1 MRWTCFLDR
10 QRFHPILTPLIWGIT
25 AHFLACSAWG
35 NGFQDQTPADILT
48 VYPASNRPGDFVA
61 VESVTVGE
69 LKAGIRRVSTPRP
82 LLLIIDPRSLR
93 RADVVQQV
101 TRISRRIEKL
111 ATSADGPVSV
121 YAGFAVLDG
130 VLSAK
135 LGEPAQLRSSL
146 RQFVNRYMP
155 ERESTS
161 TTTIGRALDLAAS
174 LIERVQREAGSI
186 DVLILA
192 ADQAFDLESRTY
204 LSEGMERR
212 FWTLATKRGT
222 TLYGC
227 LKETGAVDR
236 LCRSTGG
243 LVFPWVEADKAA
255 ATILELQLRAYHLEL
270 DLPGQA
276 RAGSF
281 DLTIRTR
288 ADASEV
294 MPLRTPREGWSN
306 PAALEIPNH
315 HQMRQALEWIRRA
328 KESAQDQ
335 NLTNAIRFADQAIR
349 EDPWNPD
356 AYYLAGESA
365 AQMGDWVEAESYLQ
379 RSRRIGAAAVP
390 LLLLQARVSQQL
402 REPEEALSRIE
413 ESIRAGVPTSN
424 AVRKWQARLLTD
436 LGRND
441 EGVTLY
447 AGLLGTEEDDAAMR
461 ADYGCALWRLDDSVA
476 AAEQLEASLTSA
488 PKNLQALVCS
498 SELSLFRGE
507 IEQAESFAVR
517 ALEVSPDHPDTRAQ
531 VGAIAE
537 KKNDLDGAI
546 EQYRIA
552 LNLAPGRRDLVDRL
566 ARVLQSADQVSDSI
580 DLLLRTLEVDRSHAL
595 WYRSLAEIYLRTGD
609 LSNALWIL
617 EEGGSRCLD
626 EGPAFYRE
634 AGELRERRGEFGQ
647 AILNYRAMLSAL
659 RGEAADSASERLGPH
674 LEYLSLRL
682 SEASGSDPTDA
693 TGSKAVSMESAIDS
707 QGLTVPGGLGVLS
720 RTLGLNE
727 QTLRSDDA
735 VGRLF
740 SYILEASPNLGKRLR
755 DDPLRYDVL
764 AYLKHYDD
772 LLKHMR
778 KKKLLPADFDLEEG
792 GEFEFSLLEDGDSF
806 RRTKNLL
813 SFFGIRVKKKKD
825 KKGGSPSVEITM
837 KQNRRSR
844 ERQSLLL
851 SLGVNLME
859 RRVADLQFT
868 LKNESLPL
876 ILGPDAWHQKIL
888 AKKKKR
894 SKYLL
899 GRIVHETSAMRLYG
913 ALDGCSK
920 DARLLL
926 HQVATPGELL
936 QRVEEISMF
945 GEHIELSDGRLSF
958 PGSRAAWE
966 SHLGVMNGDDQQL
979 LGSLLRRDKGRSLL
993 LYYLLQVAPPSV
1005 ADYFTASAQRLS
1017 NLYEL
1022 TAAYEPSDRGFF
1034 LKETGPQNIG
1044 RVLRKVTVDGD
1055 GISLP
1060 VDARFG
1066 SFLLTGVLPEESKEN
1081 PGGPS
1086 WHLDWPSF
1094 RGLATQLQGSADQGD
1109 RSVVGFLEFLSF
1121 VGRAHPENLTDE
1133 IFSVVARDSYSA
1145 PIFWNL
1151 VWDLPLPA
1159 EALERYLK
1167 YCRKMALDQS
1177 RSWNPNRT
1185 RTSQSLFHLISLLYR
1200 EQSLELEDA
1209 RRLFVG
1215 ALDFVDV
1222 EDEST
1227 FASSVAKL
1235 LSDGLI
1241 PALKASTHERN
1252 IGTNRLL
1259 IALAGPERSTAFTFN
1274 GRRLELDLP
1283 EYKLKRMKET
1293 IRHQTYA
1300 RLDSLLKIYD
1310 ILADSGQAGGS
1321 NELRK
1326 LLVSLP
1332 RAEFPQD
1339 ASKDAREATAYADL
1353 SPFDKWSGAQ
1363 DQGTA
1368 LSVAERSQLAEALHV
1383 ELGVTLLTFC
1393 YAYYGSPETDAL
1405 AFDSNFVRKHR
1416 FYPDRRQVAGW
1427 QMARLAQDETLGSY
1441 MEGSLSSVGFEL
1453 SRLQTA
1459 QSVQSFGRREGKDL
1473 VPTMLASMRA
1483 MRSIERTDRAQ
1494 RYVALTVRLGQEILI
1509 LSIESEDLREWCKP
1523 LLAELMAPPRRKQI
1537 EQYLHSREP
1546 EQILATMSSSEF
1558 FVLGKNY
1565 LDTLFSGSRDGL
1577 PEYHLDCPILAQLR
1591 DVIPSAPED
1600 SRRFYREVTQYG
1612 PLLRDRM
1619 GLNHVSLIATEP
1631 YEFLAHTGSKSILYE
1646 RIFDLKVRLAELNYS
1661 LGLPASLEE
1670 IQGELALRDIL
1681 PRSEAVRTSSWR
1693 FALERIHRLGPEH
1706 AVSWVEELINRGI
1719 LSISSRED
1727 IESGF

>member
-1 MRWTCFLDR
+1 M
-10 QRFHPILTPLIWGIT
+10 
-25 AHFLACSAWG
+25 
-35 NGFQDQTPADILT
+35 
-48 VYPASNRPGDFVA
+48 
-61 VESVTVGE
+61 TVGE
-69 LKAGIRRVSTPRP
+69 LKARIRRASTPRP

-93 RADVVQQV
+93 RADVLQQV
-101 TRISRRIEKL
+101 TRIARRIEKH
-111 ATSADGPVSV
+111 ATSGDGSVSV

-135 LGEPAQLRSSL
+135 LEPAELRSSL

-174 LIERVQREAGSI
+174 LIERVQREAGSM
-186 DVLILA
+186 DVLMLA
-192 ADQAFDLESRTY
+192 ADQAFEPESRTY

-227 LKETGAVDR
+227 LMETGAMDR

-270 DLPGQA
+270 DLPGHA

-281 DLTIRTR
+281 DLTIRAR
-288 ADASEV
+288 AGASEV
-294 MPLRTPREGWSN
+294 LPLRTPRVGWSN

-328 KESAQDQ
+328 EESAQDE
-335 NLTNAIRFADQAIR
+335 NLTNAIRFADQGIR

-356 AYYLAGESA
+356 AYYLAGEYA

-379 RSRRIGAAAVP
+379 RSGRIGAAAVP

-402 REPEEALSRIE
+402 GEPEEALSRIE

-436 LGRND
+436 LGRNG

-461 ADYGCALWRLDDSVA
+461 ADYGCALWRLEDSVA
-476 AAEQLEASLTSA
+476 AEQQLQASLTSN
-488 PKNLQALVCS
+488 PKNLHALVCS
-498 SELSLFRGE
+498 SELSLSRGE

-552 LNLAPGRRDLVDRL
+552 LSLAPGRRDLVDRL

-580 DLLLRTLEVDRSHAL
+580 DLLLRTLESDRSHAR
-595 WYRSLAEIYLRTGD
+595 WYRSLADIYLRSGD

-617 EEGGSRCLD
+617 EEGGSRGLG
-626 EGPAFYRE
+626 ERPAFYRE

-647 AILNYRAMLSAL
+647 AILNYRAMVSAL
-659 RGEAADSASERLGPH
+659 RGEAAESASERLGPH
-674 LEYLSLRL
+674 LDYLSLRL
-682 SEASGSDPTDA
+682 SETSGSEPTDATDA
-693 TGSKAVSMESAIDS
+693 TGSLKAVLMGAIDS
-707 QGLTVPGGLGVLS
+707 KGLTVPGGLGVLS

-778 KKKLLPADFDLEEG
+778 KKKLLPADFDLDEG

-806 RRTKNLL
+806 KRTKNLL

-851 SLGVNLME
+851 NLGVNLME
-859 RRVADLQFT
+859 RRAADLQFT
-868 LKNESLPL
+868 LKNESLPM
-876 ILGPDAWHQKIL
+876 ILGPDAWHGKIL

-936 QRVEEISMF
+936 QRVEEISVF
-945 GEHIELSDGRLSF
+945 GEHIEVSEGRLSF

-979 LGSLLRRDKGRSLL
+979 LGALLRRDKGRSLL

-1005 ADYFTASAQRLS
+1005 EDYFTASAQRLS

-1022 TAAYEPSDRGFF
+1022 TAAYEPSKRGFF

-1055 GISLP
+1055 GLSLP

-1066 SFLLTGVLPEESKEN
+1066 SFLLTGGLSEKSKEN
-1081 PGGPS
+1081 PGGAS

-1121 VGRAHPENLTDE
+1121 VGGAYPENLTDE

-1145 PIFWNL
+1145 PIFWDL

-1167 YCRKMALDQS
+1167 YCQKMALDQS
-1177 RSWNPNRT
+1177 RAWNPNRT
-1185 RTSQSLFHLISLLYR
+1185 RTSQSLFHLITLLYR

-1209 RRLFVG
+1209 RRLFAS
-1215 ALDFVDV
+1215 ALDFVDA

-1227 FASSVAKL
+1227 FASSVATL

-1241 PALKASTHERN
+1241 PALKVSTHERN

-1274 GRRLELDLP
+1274 GRRLELDLS

-1300 RLDSLLKIYD
+1300 RLDSLLKIYT
-1310 ILADSGQAGGS
+1310 ILADSGRAGTS
-1321 NELRK
+1321 NELGK

-1332 RAEFPQD
+1332 RVEFPQD

-1353 SPFDKWSGAQ
+1353 SPFDTWSGAH

-1368 LSVAERSQLAEALHV
+1368 LSVAERSKLAEALHV

-1405 AFDSNFVRKHR
+1405 AFDGNFVRKHR
-1416 FYPDRRQVAGW
+1416 FYPERHKIARW
-1427 QMARLAQDETLGSY
+1427 QMARLAQDEKLGSY

-1459 QSVQSFGRREGKDL
+1459 QSIQSFGRREGKDL

-1509 LSIESEDLREWCKP
+1509 LSIESEDLRQWCKP

-1591 DVIPSAPED
+1591 NVIPSAPED

-1693 FALERIHRLGPEH
+1693 FALERIHRLGPGH